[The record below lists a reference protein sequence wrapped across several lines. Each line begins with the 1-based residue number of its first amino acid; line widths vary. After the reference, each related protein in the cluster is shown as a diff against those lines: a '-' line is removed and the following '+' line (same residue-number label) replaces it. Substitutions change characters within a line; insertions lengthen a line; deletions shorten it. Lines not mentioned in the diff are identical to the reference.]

1 MRLCDTESFP
11 KESTV
16 AIQGGEVKEEAG
28 SLQKINEKE
37 ATMEEKEKERV
48 EGDKRKITKAERG
61 GQEKWQ
67 N

>member
-1 MRLCDTESFP
+1 M
-11 KESTV
+11 
-16 AIQGGEVKEEAG
+16 KEEAG